1 MAEVH
6 RSNERSRIV
15 SALTGFP
22 DGLVIKEIMAAAEV
36 PDRSAVDMLL
46 YRIVKDGEIERPGR
60 GRHKLPNPRL
70 PSISWRLI

>member
-36 PDRSAVDMLL
+36 LIAA
-46 YRIVKDGEIERPGR
+46 
-60 GRHKLPNPRL
+60 
-70 PSISWRLI
+70 PSICCFTGQRW